1 MIKYIPQDSLIVF
14 SEIPDEITLALN
26 ISNCQNNCIGCH
38 TSYLRENIG
47 TELTL
52 EILSA
57 EIQKNSGISCVCFMG
72 EGNDHEALIN
82 LAKFIHENYPDLKTA
97 LYSGRVAVEDDL
109 YDIFDYVKIGP
120 YKKECGPLNE
130 KTTNQ
135 RLYKNRV
142 DITNRFWER

>member
-1 MIKYIPQDSLIVF
+1 MIKYIPQDSSIVF

-52 EILSA
+52 EVLSA

-82 LAKFIHENYPDLKTA
+82 LARYIHENYPNLKTA

-109 YDIFDYVKIGP
+109 YDVFDYIKTGP
-120 YKKECGPLNE
+120 YVEALGPLNVPS
-130 KTTNQ
+130 TNQ
-135 RLYKNRV
+135 RLYKNRE
-142 DITNRFWER
+142 DITYKFWKR

>member
-1 MIKYIPQDSLIVF
+1 MIKYISQDVMVVF

-47 TELTL
+47 DELTEEVL
-52 EILSA
+52 HNLIE
-57 EIQKNSGISCVCFMG
+57 QNSGISCICFMG
-72 EGNDHEALIN
+72 EGNDTQALKN
-82 LAKFIHENYPDLKTA
+82 LALYICREFPDLKVA
-97 LYSGRVAVEDDL
+97 LYSGREAVEDEL

-120 YKKECGPLNE
+120 YKKEYGPLNE

-142 DITNRFWER
+142 DITNKFWR

>member
-1 MIKYIPQDSLIVF
+1 MIKYISKDTMVVF

-47 TELTL
+47 DELTEEVL
-52 EILSA
+52 HSLIE
-57 EIQKNSGISCVCFMG
+57 QNSGISCICFMG
-72 EGNDHEALIN
+72 EGNDAQALKN
-82 LAKFIHENYPDLKTA
+82 LALYIRREFPDLKVA
-97 LYSGRVAVEDDL
+97 LYSGREEVEDDI

-120 YKKECGPLNE
+120 YKKEYGPLNE

-142 DITNRFWER
+142 DITNKFWR

>member
-1 MIKYIPQDSLIVF
+1 MIKYIPQDTSVVF

-47 TELTL
+47 TELTP
-52 EILSA
+52 EVLSA

-72 EGNDHEALIN
+72 EGNDREALLNISQYIRRE
-82 LAKFIHENYPDLKTA
+82 FPDLKTA
-97 LYSGRVAVEDDL
+97 LYSGRVAVEDEI
-109 YDIFDYVKIGP
+109 YDYFDYVKVGP
-120 YKKECGPLNE
+120 YIESLGPLNS

-135 RLYKNRV
+135 RLYKNKE
-142 DITNRFWER
+142 DITYKFWK

>member
-1 MIKYIPQDSLIVF
+1 MIKYIPQDTSVVF

-26 ISNCQNNCIGCH
+26 ISNCQNCCIGCH

-47 TELTL
+47 TELTP
-52 EILSA
+52 EVLSA

-72 EGNDHEALIN
+72 EGNDREALIN
-82 LAKFIHENYPDLKTA
+82 LARFIHDNYPDLKTA

-109 YDIFDYVKIGP
+109 YDVFDYIKVGP
-120 YKKECGPLNE
+120 YIEALGPLNS

-135 RLYKNRV
+135 RLYKNRE
-142 DITNRFWER
+142 DITYKFWR